1 MANIIEMI
9 NQLSQNPQQILQRFG
24 IPQNCN
30 TPESVAQYLVNN
42 GKVTQQQINQANQMY
57 RNLFNK

>member
-1 MANIIEMI
+1 MANIIEII